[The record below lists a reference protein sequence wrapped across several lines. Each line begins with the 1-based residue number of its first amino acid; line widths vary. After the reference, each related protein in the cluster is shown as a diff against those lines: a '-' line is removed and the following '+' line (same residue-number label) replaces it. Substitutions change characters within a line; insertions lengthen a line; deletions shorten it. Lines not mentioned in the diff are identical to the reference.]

1 MTAQSNHLLKRQVN
15 LMKEERPPCVLCQR
29 VRIFAGL
36 AIVIVALL
44 VARTDIVFLSDV
56 NLDNLFFKLVVS
68 MFVGVVTW
76 KAYQEFWVDKKEAK
90 SEDD

>member
-1 MTAQSNHLLKRQVN
+1 MTAQPNYLVKHQVN
-15 LMKEERPPCVLCQR
+15 FMKEDRPPCVFCQR

-44 VARTDIVFLSDV
+44 VARTNIIFLSDV
-56 NLDNLFFKLVVS
+56 NLDDLFFKLVVA
-68 MFVGVVTW
+68 MFLGVFTW

-90 SEDD
+90 GEED